1 MPEEPS
7 QSDYVGEVIE
17 PAHAERVSTAA
28 GGEQWKLV
36 CPCHKRI
43 LSPLQT
49 PYPTGRCPKCG
60 RRLRLPG
67 YKGKGASQ
75 PAPAAPPKSEVPA
88 ETAQPAGTPPPAAA
102 PVPAAPSAPA
112 PVPAASPANAPPTA
126 GPAPAGPSPDD
137 EIGTIVM
144 EPYAEEAAKSLPE
157 RAPEPQAVNVGRA
170 AALRTADLLRQHKV
184 LGTHSPSPGLISAWP
199 LAGRLPRVLAG
210 FMDLTFSLVAAGA
223 VVALGSLGLL
233 PARSL
238 HPAVI
243 LTAFLTA
250 QLLNDCL
257 LQFRGGS
264 LGKRLVVLTLR
275 TRAGEAP
282 DLGRTVLRGLLK
294 SLLFPGWILALVHPS
309 QCALHDLV
317 CGTLVLKGRPR

>member
-1 MPEEPS
+1 MAQAPS
-7 QSDYVGEVIE
+7 PSDYVGEVHE
-17 PAHAERVSTAA
+17 PAHAERVSTVT
-28 GGEQWKLV
+28 GGEQWKLI
-36 CPCHKRI
+36 CACHKRI
-43 LSPLQT
+43 LSPLQV
-49 PYPTGRCPKCG
+49 PFPTGRCPKCG

-67 YKGKGASQ
+67 YQGKEG
-75 PAPAAPPKSEVPA
+75 PAPAAPPKSEAPP
-88 ETAQPAGTPPPAAA
+88 ETARPAGTAGEAFPPSPPAAA
-102 PVPAAPSAPA
+102 PVPEAP
-112 PVPAASPANAPPTA
+112 PAAAPPTA
-126 GPAPAGPSPDD
+126 GAAPAAPSPDD

-157 RAPEPQAVNVGRA
+157 RAPGPHDVNVGRA

-210 FMDLTFSLVAAGA
+210 FIDLTLSLVSAGA

-233 PARSL
+233 PARAL

-243 LTAFLTA
+243 LAAFFTA
-250 QLLNDCL
+250 QFLNDCL

-275 TRAGEAP
+275 TREGEVP

-294 SLLFPGWILALVHPS
+294 SLLFPGWLLALFHPS

-317 CGTLVLKGRPR
+317 CRTLVLKGRPR